1 MRKIYILILLLTA
14 FGASSCNDWLD
25 IRANTEQKDE
35 EQFSTA
41 QGFYDALIGCYMT
54 MADRNIYGEQLS
66 ITYSEALACLWDLP
80 KEQTETNRLAE
91 WFFQHHDYTQSTA
104 ESAIQSVYAALF
116 NTVAQ
121 ANMIIKNVEE
131 RGEVIPNPDIRSVI
145 EGEAYAIRAYCQLDV
160 LRLFGEVPGGSRKV
174 SLPYSETTS
183 INDVPPYYD
192 FEGYVA
198 KLKADI
204 EMAKSLLID
213 KARCSNTPSRA

>member
-104 ESAIQSVYAALF
+104 ESAIQSV
-116 NTVAQ
+116 
-121 ANMIIKNVEE
+121 
-131 RGEVIPNPDIRSVI
+131 
-145 EGEAYAIRAYCQLDV
+145 
-160 LRLFGEVPGGSRKV
+160 
-174 SLPYSETTS
+174 
-183 INDVPPYYD
+183 
-192 FEGYVA
+192 
-198 KLKADI
+198 
-204 EMAKSLLID
+204 
-213 KARCSNTPSRA
+213 